1 MKIRMYMDLYRGIDP
16 SKAPLMANS
25 QPWVKSDGVRR
36 IAFDVT
42 IPDSLLFE
50 IDGYAAEVSAVTEV
64 QP

>member
-1 MKIRMYMDLYRGIDP
+1 MKIRMYIDLYKGIDP
-16 SKAPLMANS
+16 ARSPITANS
-25 QPWVKSDGVRR
+25 QPWAKSENVKR